1 MKYRRF
7 RLQDLLREEISA
19 IIQQEMKDPGIGFIT
34 ILEVKLTEDLKYG
47 KVSYSV
53 YGSEEEKRKTV
64 EALRRAKGYIKH
76 VLGTRVKLKYMPELS
91 FILDSGQQRLEKIEE
106 LLKKVESETTQGK
119 VNDVPED

>member
-47 KVSYSV
+47 KVNYSV

-76 VLGTRVKLKYMPELS
+76 VLGTRVKLKYMPELT
-91 FILDSGQQRLEKIEE
+91 FILDSGQQKLEKIEE

>member
-47 KVSYSV
+47 KVNYSV

-76 VLGTRVKLKYMPELS
+76 VLGTRVKLKFMPELT
-91 FILDSGQQRLEKIEE
+91 FVLDTGQEKLDRIEE
-106 LLKKVESETTQGK
+106 LLKKVESEKTPERMG
-119 VNDVPED
+119 DVPED